1 MDPASFLFVKL
12 PKCRLDPSLTCS
24 GRKCHAVIQRPGFRS
39 QFRFRILIWKRWNRS
54 SGSVP
59 PGVTTCAGPLLPM
72 FPQELKRKLRLR
84 GYCPCVSSPE
94 SDRYISKVKQSE
106 NTGDIDAKGSQ
117 IYQYVAGNHMWV
129 SHSIGRHH
137 TQCQI
142 AKRQKRVQEVV
153 FVWTTK

>member
-1 MDPASFLFVKL
+1 MPTCSKGMGPTSKHDCVHFYAYTLHPLHRRVINCIQSQWQTYTMDPASFLFVKL
-12 PKCRLDPSLTCS
+12 LKCRLDPSSLTCS

-94 SDRYISKVKQSE
+94 SDRYISKWNKVRTHE
-106 NTGDIDAKGSQ
+106 I
-117 IYQYVAGNHMWV
+117 
-129 SHSIGRHH
+129 
-137 TQCQI
+137 
-142 AKRQKRVQEVV
+142 
-153 FVWTTK
+153 